1 LKVAA
6 FEVPTTRV
14 APSVHTLVALQLVAS
29 IYLMLF
35 VVPAMFGQKLRP
47 TQYDVEAA
55 YLVQF
60 PKFVTWPSALG
71 GQGHAKSF
79 AICVLGQ
86 DPYGR
91 ILVNAVAG
99 ERIDGLPLVAR
110 VVASAQSAAD
120 CRVLFVSS
128 SEEDHLAGDLA
139 VLNNAPVLTV
149 SELPGFTLRGGMIE
163 FVLTRHR
170 VRFRINATSAERAG
184 LKVSSQLLKVA
195 LSVDPNPGSSQ

>member
-1 LKVAA
+1 MRVAA

-14 APSVHTLVALQLVAS
+14 APSIQALVVLQLVAS

-35 VVPAMFGQKLRP
+35 AVPATFGQKLRP

-60 PKFVTWPSALG
+60 PKFVTWPSAVSD
-71 GQGHAKSF
+71 QAHAKSF
-79 AICVLGQ
+79 AICVLGR

-91 ILVNAVAG
+91 ILLNAVVG
-99 ERIDGLPLVAR
+99 ERINGLPMVAR
-110 VVASAQSAAD
+110 EVSSAQGAVD

-128 SEEDHLAGDLA
+128 SEEDQLADDLA
-139 VLNNAPVLTV
+139 VLNNTPVLTV

-163 FVLTRHR
+163 FVLIRHR

-195 LSVDPNPGSSQ
+195 LSVDPIPGSP

>member
-6 FEVPTTRV
+6 FEAPTTKV
-14 APSVHTLVALQLVAS
+14 EPSVQALVALQLVAL
-29 IYLMLF
+29 IYLALF
-35 VVPAMFGQKLRP
+35 AVPATFGQKLRP

-60 PKFVTWPSALG
+60 PKFVAWPSAAS
-71 GQGHAKSF
+71 GQGHGKSF

-91 ILVNAVAG
+91 ILLNAVAG

-110 VVASAQSAAD
+110 VVSSAQSAAD

-128 SEEDHLAGDLA
+128 SEEDRLAGDLA

-163 FVLTRHR
+163 FVLTRRR

-195 LSVDPNPGSSQ
+195 LSVDPNPGSPQ